1 MPTAD
6 SSDSLTSLFQS
17 YWAGSISEHQAFSHS
32 TRQALLRRVKSVMA
46 AMANDLAE
54 DLAEDVLQ
62 NVCLSLTTR
71 KTYDA
76 ERGYLGG
83 YVHSLILTA
92 IRQVRAENA
101 QPGQRTR
108 LSQAGPGKPLRPRQ
122 PLRLDDT
129 DPATGRSI
137 GDIVISPDNPI
148 QSKEEEILVGQ
159 ILALVEATAQPTVAR
174 ALELVYLEGI
184 SLAQAADRVGV
195 HRTTL
200 QRKLK
205 TWVSLNGIALAA

>member
-6 SSDSLTSLFQS
+6 SYDSLTDLFQS
-17 YWAGSISEHQAFSHS
+17 YWAGTTSERQVFSHS

-62 NVCLSLTTR
+62 NVCMALTSK
-71 KTYDA
+71 KTYNV

-108 LSQAGPGKPLRPRQ
+108 LSHAGPGKPPRPLQ
-122 PLRLDDT
+122 PLRLDET
-129 DPATGRSI
+129 DPTTGRSL
-137 GDIVISPDNPI
+137 GDTIISPDNLI
-148 QSKEEEILVGQ
+148 QSKEEEIVINQ
-159 ILALVEATAQPTVAR
+159 ILALVDATAQPTVAR

-184 SLAQAADRVGV
+184 SLAQAAERVGI

-200 QRKLK
+200 RRKLK